1 VYTKT
6 HLAIHITGYFAIM
19 RQPRQAVSVTQPQ
32 TLRLRRLLGTATPHS
47 RQLTVLPIY
56 CYTVNMQ
63 NKVTINERG
72 VITIPARMRDAFGLK
87 ANDELIIEDTENGLL
102 LRPAYSVPIE
112 VYSEQRISEF
122 ARDEDAIGKFLPPD
136 PRK

>member
-1 VYTKT
+1 
-6 HLAIHITGYFAIM
+6 
-19 RQPRQAVSVTQPQ
+19 
-32 TLRLRRLLGTATPHS
+32 
-47 RQLTVLPIY
+47 
-56 CYTVNMQ
+56 MQ